1 MSLCCSGGVRYVV
14 YVRDTVRNLPAKQ
27 GTATT
32 MVLACDC
39 SSGAHIAQ
47 AISSGG
53 ENAEAKGPATNVRQF
68 ARFAQQR
75 GMVEGVHWAIDP
87 RPGVQRLMQ
96 LAFPHHGSPNTP
108 KAPAAL
114 EELERMAGLGPPER
128 QAEEQ
133 YGVQERG
140 AEPPLEPPPAP
151 VERFDAEDW
160 RDNHPA
166 WMDGDFA

>member
-1 MSLCCSGGVRYVV
+1 
-14 YVRDTVRNLPAKQ
+14 
-27 GTATT
+27 

-128 QAEEQ
+128 PAEEQ

-140 AEPPLEPPPAP
+140 AEPPLEPPPEHRWSGSTLRIGLEQP
-151 VERFDAEDW
+151 PGV
-160 RDNHPA
+160 
-166 WMDGDFA
+166 DGWGFCLRLRKVGDTPLGLGYCL